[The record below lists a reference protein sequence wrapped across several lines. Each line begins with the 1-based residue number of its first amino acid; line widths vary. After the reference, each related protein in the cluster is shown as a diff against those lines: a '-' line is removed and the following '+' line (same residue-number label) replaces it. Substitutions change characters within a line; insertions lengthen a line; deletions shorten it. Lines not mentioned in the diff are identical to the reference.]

1 MRILPTAVI
10 LIHFAASASAELR
23 VDLSGPPPQSPV
35 PPPAPDSYAP
45 LLRKAT
51 PSIVSVFPAILL
63 DADNPDQAL
72 ERFFTP
78 PADAR
83 KKDGQDAAKPT
94 ERLSG
99 SGSGVIISADGYIV
113 TNRHVVILP
122 TGKPADSIKIELSD
136 RRQVPAKLVG
146 MDTVTDLALL
156 KVEAPDLTSIPV
168 ADSAAVNTGDLVFAI
183 GNPFRIGIT
192 ATMGMVSATKRSTS
206 ESTETIESYI
216 QTDAAIN
223 PGNSGGALINASGQ
237 LIGINTAIYGNSTN
251 AGIGFAIPTRL
262 MKHVIE
268 NLAVNGKVPRG
279 FFGIQADNPPP
290 STEASQAGASI
301 TAIMPESPAAEAGL
315 AIGDLITMVNST
327 PITDRQ
333 DLRLALSMIKPEEKT
348 NFEIVRADA
357 TKTLTLTPWEPK
369 LSDGRVNFFT
379 EELLPDIVLAVVE
392 RGIIIH
398 AITPQAGTRTR
409 LEEGMI
415 ITSINNAPTSGM
427 ADVSTHL
434 RKGVNKITVLVGEA
448 SRTLSV
454 RIP

>member
-1 MRILPTAVI
+1 MRAL
-10 LIHFAASASAELR
+10 LSSFAAGLHLAGPAVAQLKLELATNSATPAA
-23 VDLSGPPPQSPV
+23 Q

-45 LLRKAT
+45 LLRTAT
-51 PSIVSVFPAILL
+51 PSIVSVFPAILVG
-63 DADNPDQAL
+63 ADNPDQAL

-78 PADAR
+78 PADEK
-83 KKDGQDAAKPT
+83 KKDGKDKPI

-99 SGSGVIISADGYIV
+99 SGSGVIISKDGFIV

-122 TGKPADSIKIELSD
+122 SGKPADSFKIELSD

-156 KVEAPDLTSIPV
+156 KIEAPDLTPIPL
-168 ADSAAVNTGDLVFAI
+168 ADSDTVKTGDLVFAI

-192 ATMGMVSATKRSTS
+192 ATMGMVSATKRSTGD
-206 ESTETIESYI
+206 STETIESYI

-262 MKHVIE
+262 VKYVVE
-268 NLAVNGKVPRG
+268 KLAIHGKVARG

-290 STEASQAGASI
+290 SAEMTPQGATV
-301 TAIMPESPAAEAGL
+301 TAIMPESPAADAKL
-315 AIGDLITMVNST
+315 AVGDLIQSVNST
-327 PITDRQ
+327 SITDRQ
-333 DLRLALSMIKPEEKT
+333 DLRLALSMIPPDDKT
-348 NFEIVRADA
+348 SLTIVRGGQSLTA
-357 TKTLTLTPWEPK
+357 TLTPWEPK
-369 LSDGRVNFFT
+369 LSDGRMGFFS
-379 EELLPDIVLAVVE
+379 EDLLPDVVLAVME
-392 RGIIIH
+392 KGIVVH
-398 AITPQAGTRTR
+398 SITKEASERTR

-415 ITSINNAPTSGM
+415 ITSINNAPASAM
-427 ADVSTHL
+427 QDVSTHL
-434 RKGVNKITVLVGEA
+434 RKGVNKITVLVGDGT
-448 SRTLSV
+448 RTLSV

>member
-1 MRILPTAVI
+1 MRFVFITATA
-10 LIHFAASASAELR
+10 IHLAASAGAELR
-23 VDLSGPPPQSPV
+23 LDLAAGAAAPAVTPPSLG
-35 PPPAPDSYAP
+35 SYAP
-45 LLRKAT
+45 LLREAT

-63 DADNPDQAL
+63 DAGNPDQAL

-78 PADAR
+78 PADAGR
-83 KKDGQDAAKPT
+83 KGPDPVKPT

-113 TNRHVVILP
+113 TNRHVIILP
-122 TGKPADSIKIELSD
+122 TGKAADSIKIELSD
-136 RRQVPAKLVG
+136 KRQVPARLVG

-156 KVEAPDLTSIPV
+156 KVEVAGLSAIPV
-168 ADSAAVNTGDLVFAI
+168 ADSAAVQTGDLVFAI

-251 AGIGFAIPTRL
+251 AGIGFAIPTRI
-262 MKHVIE
+262 MKHVVE
-268 NLAVNGKVPRG
+268 NLAASGRVPRG

-290 STEASQAGASI
+290 SAEVSLAGAAVTS
-301 TAIMPESPAAEAGL
+301 IMPESPAAEAGL
-315 AIGDLITMVNST
+315 AVGDIITAVNST
-327 PITDRQ
+327 PVSDRQ

-348 NFEIVRADA
+348 ALGIVRSGE
-357 TKTLTLTPWEPK
+357 KQTLTLTPWEPK

-379 EELLPDIVLAVVE
+379 EELLPDIVLAVVD
-392 RGIIIH
+392 RGIVIH
-398 AITPQAGTRTR
+398 SITPQAATRTR

-415 ITSINNAPTSGM
+415 ITGINNAPAKAM
-427 ADVSTHL
+427 EDVSTHL